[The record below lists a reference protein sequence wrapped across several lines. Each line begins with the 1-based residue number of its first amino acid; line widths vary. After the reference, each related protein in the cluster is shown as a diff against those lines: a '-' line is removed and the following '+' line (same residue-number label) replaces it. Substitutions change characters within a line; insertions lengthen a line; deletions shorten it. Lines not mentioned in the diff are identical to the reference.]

1 MKNTM
6 MKVEDDEEKEVEIEQ
21 KHNHNSCLLL
31 SQGRVLESIQFPSY
45 KEILNK
51 IDESA
56 SINSI
61 LS

>member
-21 KHNHNSCLLL
+21 KHNSCLLLL

>member
-6 MKVEDDEEKEVEIEQ
+6 MKIEDDEEKEVEIEQ
-21 KHNHNSCLLL
+21 KHNSCLLL

-51 IDESA
+51 TDGSA

>member
-6 MKVEDDEEKEVEIEQ
+6 MKIEDDEEKEVEIEQ
-21 KHNHNSCLLL
+21 KHNSYLLL

>member
-6 MKVEDDEEKEVEIEQ
+6 MKIEDDEEKEVEIEQ
-21 KHNHNSCLLL
+21 KHNSCLLL
-31 SQGRVLESIQFPSY
+31 SQGRVLEVLQFPSY

-51 IDESA
+51 TDESA
-56 SINSI
+56 FINSI

>member
-6 MKVEDDEEKEVEIEQ
+6 MKIEDDEEKEVEIEQ
-21 KHNHNSCLLL
+21 KHNSCLLL
-31 SQGRVLESIQFPSY
+31 SQGRVLEVHPVPFLSY

>member
-1 MKNTM
+1 M
-6 MKVEDDEEKEVEIEQ
+6 MKIEDDEEKEVEIEQ
-21 KHNHNSCLLL
+21 KHNSCLLL

-51 IDESA
+51 IDELA

>member
-1 MKNTM
+1 M
-6 MKVEDDEEKEVEIEQ
+6 MKVEDDDDEEKEVEIEQ
-21 KHNHNSCLLL
+21 KHNSCLLL

>member
-1 MKNTM
+1 M
-6 MKVEDDEEKEVEIEQ
+6 MKIEDDEEKEVEIEQ
-21 KHNHNSCLLL
+21 KHNSCLLL

-45 KEILNK
+45 KEITINK

-56 SINSI
+56 SINNI

>member
-6 MKVEDDEEKEVEIEQ
+6 MKIEDDEEKEVEIEQ
-21 KHNHNSCLLL
+21 KHNSCLLL
-31 SQGRVLESIQFPSY
+31 SQGRVLEVLQFPSY

-51 IDESA
+51 TDESA

>member
-1 MKNTM
+1 M

-21 KHNHNSCLLL
+21 KHNSCLL

>member
-1 MKNTM
+1 M
-6 MKVEDDEEKEVEIEQ
+6 MKIEDDEEKEVEIEQ
-21 KHNHNSCLLL
+21 KHNSCLLL

-45 KEILNK
+45 NYKEILNK

>member
-1 MKNTM
+1 M

-21 KHNHNSCLLL
+21 KHNSCLLL

-51 IDESA
+51 IDES

-61 LS
+61 LSWLNKEL